1 MPKKETREE
10 NSDLKSE
17 LRVIPGFPKKGVN
30 FIDITTLLKD
40 PAAFKRA
47 VDRMTA
53 LFSKRKIDV
62 LVGIEARGFMIG
74 APIAYNL
81 GVGFVPARKM
91 GKLPGKKLTE
101 EFSLEYGW
109 ELLEMHENS
118 INLGQKVGI
127 VDDLLATG
135 GTAKAATK
143 LVEKMGGKVSC
154 LGFLV
159 ELDFLKGRQKIREY
173 NIFSLV
179 HYYE

>member
-1 MPKKETREE
+1 
-10 NSDLKSE
+10 
-17 LRVIPGFPKKGVN
+17 
-30 FIDITTLLKD
+30 
-40 PAAFKRA
+40 
-47 VDRMTA
+47 
-53 LFSKRKIDV
+53 
-62 LVGIEARGFMIG
+62 
-74 APIAYNL
+74 
-81 GVGFVPARKM
+81 M

-109 ELLEMHENS
+109 ELLEIHENS

-159 ELDFLKGRQKIREY
+159 ELDFLKGRQKIRKY